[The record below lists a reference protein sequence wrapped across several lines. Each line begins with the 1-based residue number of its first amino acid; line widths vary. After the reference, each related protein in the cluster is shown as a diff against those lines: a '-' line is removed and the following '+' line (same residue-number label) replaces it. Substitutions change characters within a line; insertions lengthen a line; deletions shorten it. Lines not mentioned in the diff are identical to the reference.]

1 MSDARISKLDDFA
14 RTRLSKT
21 FFMRDFLFSETAAI
35 LGINN
40 IPNNKELAI
49 KAGEGLCQ
57 NVLEPIQDAW
67 GRIHVRSAFRSAE
80 VNQAGNELG
89 ANCATNEKNFA
100 GHIWDVEDKDGHGA
114 TACIVIPAYI
124 DYYEQTGDW
133 QSLAWWIHHHIPAY
147 QKMTFFKNLCA
158 FNIRWHSN
166 PNKIKEIKTSTK
178 DVNTGKKSLL
188 VKGEPNDY
196 YKAMTPVQRYAKC
209 LELMN
214 E

>member
-1 MSDARISKLDDFA
+1 MSEARISKLDDFA

-100 GHIWDVEDKDGHGA
+100 GHIWDREDQDGYGA
-114 TACIVIPAYI
+114 TACIVIPAYV
-124 DYYEQTGDW
+124 DYYEKTGDW

-166 PNKIKEIKTSTK
+166 PNKVKEIKTSTK

-188 VKGEPNDY
+188 VKGEPNDF
-196 YKAMTPVQRYAKC
+196 YKAITPEQRFTKC
-209 LELMN
+209 LELLN
-214 E
+214 D